1 MFIVFNGMVDAIE
14 CKNNMMVS
22 SINKIHIT
30 SLEIEKQHT
39 QTQKK
44 FQKEQIGFISKDGEI
59 NNIQKSMV
67 QAMLWLTHV
76 MDMMYS
82 KGKPVIASDFIAK
95 DKNTQDDWN
104 NHDCRRK
111 EHKYCKRQGY
121 RSWLR

>member
-1 MFIVFNGMVDAIE
+1 MVDAIE

-44 FQKEQIGFISKDGEI
+44 FQKGQIDFISKDGEI

-67 QAMLWLTHV
+67 QAML
-76 MDMMYS
+76 
-82 KGKPVIASDFIAK
+82 
-95 DKNTQDDWN
+95 
-104 NHDCRRK
+104 
-111 EHKYCKRQGY
+111 
-121 RSWLR
+121 